1 MNIAESAIK
10 NRTVTLVF
18 TVLLLVVGLLSYQN
32 MSRLEDPKF
41 TIKIALVITPYP
53 GASAAEVEEE
63 VTDKI
68 EIAVQQLG
76 QLDKIESKSDRGLST
91 LTVEIKN
98 KYDSDSLPQVWDELR
113 RKVNDAQ
120 KNLPPGAGPSLVVD
134 DYGDVYGVFVAIYGE
149 EYSYAEIKKVVDL
162 FRKELLLV
170 QDVAKIDT
178 FGERVESIYVE
189 LNRDRMS
196 QLGIPTSVIIDEL
209 QQKNIAVESGRVKVG
224 SEFIALNPTGEIKTV
239 QQFESILISGN
250 TDRQIYLRDVA
261 NVKRGYVEPPNHL
274 IRYDGKAAIGLGIS
288 TVSGGNVVTMGEAL
302 EKRVLE
308 LQSQIPL
315 GIKVGIVSLQSEAV
329 TTAISGFQNSLM
341 QAVAIVIVVLLLFMG
356 LRSGLLIGFVLVLT
370 IAGSF
375 VFLLPMGVALER
387 ISLGALIIALGMLVD
402 NAIVVVDGMLIK
414 LQKGVDAKQAAFE
427 VVQQTAVPLMGAT
440 VVAILAFAPIGTSQ
454 DSTGEFC
461 RSLFQVVVVSLLLS
475 WGTAVTSTPLLGMMF
490 LKAPS
495 GAGTQDPYGGAFYR
509 GYKGF
514 LQGCLRF
521 RWLTV
526 AVVLGMFITS
536 LWGFGFVQR
545 SFFPPSTR
553 PQFMIDFWMPQGTHI
568 DDTTRQVASIEE
580 YLMKK
585 DGVTHITSL
594 IGKGGLRF
602 LLTYTPEKMNSAY
615 AQLLV
620 NVDNFERVNDLIPVI
635 ERDLA
640 ESYPQALS
648 FVSKFELGPGANGKI
663 RARFKGPDPNVLRNL
678 AGQAEAIMHADG
690 NAKGIRT
697 DWRQRV
703 KVLRPILAEEQANLN
718 GIQRQDVAN
727 VLLQGFQ
734 GAQVGVYREKDLLL
748 PIILRAPEVERSNV
762 ESINHLQIW
771 SPAAQKMIPLRQVV
785 SGFETTFEDEII
797 YRRDRKRTITVF
809 ADPRFGPASVLLAR
823 LMPQIEAIEVPE
835 DYELEWGGELEDTA
849 KAQGPL
855 IASIPFFLLAMVLIT
870 ITLFNSLRQPLVIW
884 LLVPLAMIGVTVG
897 LLAFNQPFGFMS
909 LLGILSLAGMLIK
922 NAIVL
927 IDEINLQ
934 LSEGK
939 ETLLAIVDSGVSRL
953 RPVAMAAATTALG
966 MIPLLFDA
974 FFIAMAVTIIFGLM
988 FATLLTMIV
997 LPVLYAMVYRV
1008 PYTKPPTSPRERQ
1021 TDHLQRSHRPQPEGS
1036 PASS

>member
-1 MNIAESAIK
+1 MNIAETSIN

-18 TVLLLVVGLLSYQN
+18 TVLLLVIGPLAYEN
-32 MSRLEDPKF
+32 MSRLEDPEF
-41 TIKIALVITPYP
+41 TIKDALVITPYP
-53 GASAAEVEEE
+53 GASAEEVEEE
-63 VTDKI
+63 VTDEI
-68 EIAVQQLG
+68 EIAVQQLA
-76 QLDKIESKSDRGLST
+76 QLDEIESKSDRGLST
-91 LTVEIKN
+91 LTVTIKN
-98 KYDSDSLPQVWDELR
+98 KYDANSLPQVWDELR

-120 KNLPPGAGPSLVVD
+120 KDLPPGAGPSLVVD

-162 FRKELLLV
+162 LRKELFLV
-170 QDVAKIDT
+170 PDVAKIDT
-178 FGERVESIYVE
+178 FGERVEAIYVE

-209 QQKNIAVESGRVKVG
+209 QQKNIAVESGRVKIG
-224 SEFIALNPTGEIKTV
+224 SEFIVLNPTGEISTV
-239 QQFESILISGN
+239 KQFESILISGN

-261 NVKRGYVEPPNHL
+261 NVKRGYVEPPDHL

-288 TVSGGNVVTMGEAL
+288 TVHGGNVVTMGEAL
-302 EKRVLE
+302 EKRVDE
-308 LQSQIPL
+308 LLAQIPL

-329 TTAISGFQNSLM
+329 TTALSGFQNSLI
-341 QAVAIVIVVLLLFMG
+341 QAVAIVIVVLLFFMG
-356 LRSGLLIGFVLVLT
+356 LRSGFLIGFVLVLT

-375 VFLLPMGVALER
+375 IFLLPMGVALER

-402 NAIVVVDGMLIK
+402 NAIVVVDGMLVK
-414 LQKGVDAKQAAFE
+414 LQKGIDAKQAASE
-427 VVQQTAVPLMGAT
+427 VVQQTAVPLLGAT

-475 WGTAVTSTPLLGMMF
+475 WGTAVTSTPLLGVMF

-514 LQGCLRF
+514 LRGCIRF

-526 AVVLGMFITS
+526 AIVIGAFVTS
-536 LWGFGFVQR
+536 IWGFGFVQH

-585 DGVTHITSL
+585 EGVTHVTSL

-602 LLTYTPEKMNSAY
+602 LLTYSPEKMNSAY

-620 NVDNFERVNDLIPVI
+620 NVDKPERINELIPVV

-640 ESYPQALS
+640 ENYPQALS
-648 FVSKFELGPGANGKI
+648 FISKFELGPGANGKI
-663 RARFKGPDPNVLRNL
+663 RARFKGADLSVLRDL
-678 AGQAEAIMHADG
+678 ASQAEAIMHADG

-703 KVLRPILAEEQANLN
+703 KALRPILAEEQANLN

-734 GAQVGVYREKDLLL
+734 GAQVGIYREKDLLL

-809 ADPRFGPASVLLAR
+809 ADPISGPASVLLAR
-823 LMPQIEAIEVPE
+823 LMPQIEAIELPE
-835 DYELEWGGELEDTA
+835 GYELEWGGELEDTA
-849 KAQGPL
+849 DAQGP
-855 IASIPFFLLAMVLIT
+855 IKASIPLFLLAMVLIT
-870 ITLFNSLRQPLVIW
+870 ITLFNSLRQPLIIW
-884 LLVPLAMIGVTVG
+884 LIVPLALIGVTVG

-909 LLGILSLAGMLIK
+909 LLGILSLSGMLIK

-927 IDEINLQ
+927 IDEINVQ

-953 RPVAMAAATTALG
+953 RPVSMAAATTALG

-1008 PYTKPPTSPRERQ
+1008 PYTTLPVSPRERQ
-1021 TDHLQRSHRPQPEGS
+1021 KDSLRRSLPPQPDSS
-1036 PASS
+1036 PAGS